1 MLSNIVLC
9 VVIILL
15 IILYVIFVYICYAEK
30 AIMYKPYVPPTP
42 PENTYYPLGKITQ
55 LSPQQIA
62 NRNAII
68 NEALNAGSS

>member
-1 MLSNIVLC
+1 MLSNLILC
-9 VVIILL
+9 GVIIL
-15 IILYVIFVYICYAEK
+15 IIIMYVIFVYICYVEK
-30 AIMYKPYVPPTP
+30 AIMYKTYVPPTP
-42 PENTYYPLGKITQ
+42 PNNTYYPLGKITQ